1 MRRSRTSRW
10 VPRRPRSRPV
20 PCAAPIAWPS
30 TTSCCA
36 SSANW
41 ANARAIP
48 ARGHSRLNCRSM
60 RPWIFAILLLMLAGL
75 QYRLWVGDGGIA
87 HTHQLQQELERDRA
101 EVERLRNRNAALD
114 AEVRSLKSGL
124 DEIEARARQSLG
136 MVRQGETFYLV

>member
-1 MRRSRTSRW
+1 
-10 VPRRPRSRPV
+10 
-20 PCAAPIAWPS
+20 
-30 TTSCCA
+30 
-36 SSANW
+36 
-41 ANARAIP
+41 
-48 ARGHSRLNCRSM
+48 M

-136 MVRQGETFYLV
+136 MVRQGETFYLVVRK